1 MADIIIIGAGTAGLT
16 AAIYAKRAGMEAV
29 VFESDSYGG
38 QIINT
43 PEIENY
49 PGIRNV
55 SGFEFATSLYEQAV
69 SLGARVEFDKI
80 VSIEGTYET
89 GFTVKGEYGTTETG
103 KCIIIAAGARNRH
116 MGIAGEE
123 KFEGRGISYCAT
135 CDGSFFKGKTTA
147 VVGGGNTALEDAV
160 YLSDICEK
168 VYIIH
173 RRDEYRADAA
183 QVELLRSRGNIEEVL
198 SYVVKD
204 LKGEDRLNSLVLE
217 SRKDG
222 SVRELTVDGVF
233 VAIGQIPSSELF
245 KGIVDMDEFGY
256 IISGEDCH
264 TSAAGIL
271 AAGDIR
277 TKKVRQL
284 TTAASDGAVAALA
297 ACDLIRSSK
306 KAQ

>member
-49 PGIRNV
+49 PGIKNV

-160 YLSDICEK
+160 YLSDLCEK

-204 LKGEDRLNSLVLE
+204 LKGEDRLEGLVLE

-222 SVRELTVDGVF
+222 SLREIAVDGVF
-233 VAIGQIPSSELF
+233 VAIGQIPSSDLY
-245 KGIVDMDEFGY
+245 KGLVDMDESGY
-256 IISGEDCH
+256 IVAGEDCH
-264 TSAAGIL
+264 TGTAGIF

>member
-49 PGIRNV
+49 PGIKNV
-55 SGFEFATSLYEQAV
+55 SGFEFATSLCEQAV
-69 SLGARVEFDKI
+69 SLGASVEFDKI

-160 YLSDICEK
+160 YLSDLCEK

-183 QVELLRSRGNIEEVL
+183 QVEILRSRDNIEEVL

-204 LKGEDRLNSLVLE
+204 LKGEDRLEGLVLE

-233 VAIGQIPSSELF
+233 VAIGQIPSSDLF
-245 KGIVDMDEFGY
+245 KGLVDMDEFGY
-256 IISGEDCH
+256 IISGEDCN

-306 KAQ
+306 KDQ

>member
-16 AAIYAKRAGMEAV
+16 AALYARRAGMDVV

-43 PEIENY
+43 PQIENY
-49 PGIRNV
+49 PGIKNV
-55 SGFEFATSLYEQAV
+55 SGFEFATGLYEQATA
-69 SLGARVEFDKI
+69 LGARVRFDKV
-80 VSIEGTYET
+80 VSIEGSFDE
-89 GFTVKGEYGTTETG
+89 GFTVKGEYGASETG
-103 KCIIIAAGARNRH
+103 KCIIIASGARNRH
-116 MGIAGEE
+116 MDIAGEE

-147 VVGGGNTALEDAV
+147 VVGGGNTALEEAV
-160 YLSDICEK
+160 YLSDLCEK

-173 RRDEYRADAA
+173 RRDEYRGDPA
-183 QVELLRSRGNIEEVL
+183 QVEILRSRDNIEELL

-204 LKGEDRLNSLVLE
+204 LKGDEKLQGLVLE

-222 SVRELTVDGVF
+222 SLKEISVDGVF
-233 VAIGQIPSSELF
+233 VAIGQIPSSDLF
-245 KGIVDMDEFGY
+245 KGLVDMDGSGY
-256 IISGEDCH
+256 IASGEDCH
-264 TSAAGIL
+264 TNVKGIF

-297 ACDLIRSSK
+297 ACDLIRSLKSG
-306 KAQ
+306 Q

>member
-160 YLSDICEK
+160 YLSDLCEK

-222 SVRELTVDGVF
+222 SIRELTVDGVF
-233 VAIGQIPSSELF
+233 VAIGQIPSSDLF

>member
-49 PGIRNV
+49 PGIKNV

-69 SLGARVEFDKI
+69 SLGARVEFDRI
-80 VSIEGTYET
+80 ISIEGSVES

-160 YLSDICEK
+160 YLSDLCEK

-183 QVELLRSRGNIEEVL
+183 QVELLRSRDNIEEVL

-204 LKGEDRLNSLVLE
+204 LKGEDRLGSLVLE

-233 VAIGQIPSSELF
+233 VAIGQIPSSDLF
-245 KGIVDMDEFGY
+245 KGLVDMDESGY
-256 IISGEDCH
+256 IVAGEDCH
-264 TSAAGIL
+264 TGTAGIF

>member
-49 PGIRNV
+49 PGIKNV

-160 YLSDICEK
+160 YLSDLCEK

-183 QVELLRSRGNIEEVL
+183 QVELLRSRDNIEEVL

-204 LKGEDRLNSLVLE
+204 LKGEDRLEGLVLE

-222 SVRELTVDGVF
+222 SLREIGVDGVF
-233 VAIGQIPSSELF
+233 VAIGQIPSSDLY
-245 KGIVDMDEFGY
+245 KGLVDMDESGY
-256 IISGEDCH
+256 IVAGEDCH
-264 TSAAGIL
+264 TGTAGIF

-306 KAQ
+306 KDQ

>member
-222 SVRELTVDGVF
+222 SIRELTVDGVF

-297 ACDLIRSSK
+297 ACDLIRSSQ

>member
-49 PGIRNV
+49 PGIKNV

-69 SLGARVEFDKI
+69 SLGASVEFDKI

-160 YLSDICEK
+160 YLSDLCEK

-183 QVELLRSRGNIEEVL
+183 QVELLRSRDNIEEVL

-204 LKGEDRLNSLVLE
+204 LKGEDRLEGLVLE

-222 SVRELTVDGVF
+222 SLREIGVDGVF
-233 VAIGQIPSSELF
+233 VAIGQIPSSDLY
-245 KGIVDMDEFGY
+245 KGLVDMDESGY
-256 IISGEDCH
+256 IVAGEDCH
-264 TSAAGIL
+264 TGTAGIF